1 MEQSSRDK
9 LAWSAAK
16 LFQQRGFHGVGLN
29 EILKLSG
36 LPKGSLYHH
45 FPNGKT
51 DLALEAAA
59 LAHREMTRII
69 DDAFRD
75 TDTYQNG
82 ATTLFYKLAKL
93 FELMGKHTGC
103 PISEIL
109 FVGPDQDR
117 FREKS
122 AEYFEA
128 WTAQIAVHAE
138 RLGHT
143 PARARMEA
151 ERLFVTLQGGWTLA
165 RAKQDGDAIRNL
177 GRLLFST
184 SGEVCQDQ

>member
-9 LAWSAAK
+9 LAWAAAK

-29 EILKLSG
+29 EVLKLTG

-69 DDAFRD
+69 DDAFKD
-75 TDTYQNG
+75 ATTYQDG

-93 FELMGKHTGC
+93 FEIMGRHTGC

-109 FVGPDQDR
+109 FVGPEQDM
-117 FREKS
+117 FRQKS
-122 AEYFEA
+122 AEYFEG
-128 WTAQIAVHAE
+128 WTSQIEGHAL
-138 RLGHT
+138 RLGLSAED
-143 PARARMEA
+143 ARANA
-151 ERLFVTLQGGWTLA
+151 ERLFVGLQGGWTLA
-165 RAKQDGDAIRNL
+165 RAKQDGDVLRNL
-177 GRLLFST
+177 GRLVLT
-184 SGEVCQDQ
+184 P

>member
-69 DDAFRD
+69 DDAFHD
-75 TDTYQNG
+75 ADTYQNG
-82 ATTLFYKLAKL
+82 VTTLFYKLAKL
-93 FELMGKHTGC
+93 FELMGKYTGC

-109 FVGPDQDR
+109 FVGPDQDL

-128 WTAQIAVHAE
+128 WTAQIAAYAE
-138 RLGHT
+138 RQGQT
-143 PARARMEA
+143 PITARMNA
-151 ERLFVTLQGGWTLA
+151 EKLFVTLQGGWTLA

-177 GRLLFST
+177 GRLIFPNPDET
-184 SGEVCQDQ
+184 SED

>member
-9 LAWSAAK
+9 LAWAAAK

-29 EILKLSG
+29 EILKVTG

-75 TDTYQNG
+75 AETYQDG
-82 ATTLFYKLAKL
+82 VTTLFYKLAKL

-109 FVGPDQDR
+109 FVGPDQDM
-117 FREKS
+117 FRQKS
-122 AEYFEA
+122 AEYFEG
-128 WTAQIAVHAE
+128 WTSQIAAHGERVGLAPEIARTNAE
-138 RLGHT
+138 Q
-143 PARARMEA
+143 
-151 ERLFVTLQGGWTLA
+151 LFVTLQGGWTLA
-165 RAKQDGDAIRNL
+165 RAKQDGDVIRNL
-177 GRLLFST
+177 GRLLFA
-184 SGEVCQDQ
+184 G

>member
-9 LAWSAAK
+9 LAWAAAR
-16 LFQQRGFHGVGLN
+16 LFQQRGYHGVGLS
-29 EILKLSG
+29 EILKITG

-45 FPNGKT
+45 FPNGKS

-59 LAHREMTRII
+59 LAHRETTRII

-75 TDTYQNG
+75 ASSYQDG

-109 FVGPDQDR
+109 FAGPDQDI
-117 FREKS
+117 FRQKS

-128 WTAQIAVHAE
+128 WTSQIAGHAE
-138 RLGHT
+138 RLGQT
-143 PARARMEA
+143 PDEARQNA
-151 ERLFVTLQGGWTLA
+151 EHLFITLQGGWTLA
-165 RAKQDGDAIRNL
+165 RAKQDGDTLRHL
-177 GRLLFST
+177 ERLLFT
-184 SGEVCQDQ
+184 P